1 MKHKLVSNIFLAIS
15 FVFVFVTH
23 VYAQETTPSLE
34 VTANPTPTIVEEVE
48 YTLPYPGMLPDN
60 PLYNVKALRD
70 RIIEFLISSPFKK
83 AEFYLLSSDKRFNSG
98 YYLIMKDKDD
108 MGVLYISKSNNY
120 MDMGITQAQKASDK
134 GEALLK
140 TMKTAIKKHTQLIKE
155 LTPKVDQENKS
166 KLKYETDRLNKMQL
180 RIK

>member
-1 MKHKLVSNIFLAIS
+1 MKHKLVVYIILAIS
-15 FVFVFVTH
+15 FVFIFSARVN
-23 VYAQETTPSLE
+23 AQEFEPSSQ
-34 VTANPTPTIVEEVE
+34 ASASPTPTVVEEVE

-60 PLYNVKALRD
+60 PLYNLKALRD

-120 MDMGITQAQKASDK
+120 MDMGITEAQKAGDQ

-140 TMKTAIKKHTQLIKE
+140 TMQTAIKKHAQLMKD

-166 KLKYETDRLNKMQL
+166 KLKYETDRLTKMQS